1 MQQKKIKIHLQEK
14 KNNLFS
20 DKKSDFMASQ
30 FKRHD
35 TVKKKKKI
43 RSWSVHGLRD
53 ATVYVIFNDFGFK
66 QLLFFLQ
73 FKRSNC

>member
-20 DKKSDFMASQ
+20 DKKSGFMAPQ

-35 TVKKKKKI
+35 TVKKMKK
-43 RSWSVHGLRD
+43 SGVGLFM
-53 ATVYVIFNDFGFK
+53 V
-66 QLLFFLQ
+66 
-73 FKRSNC
+73 